1 MQYEQKWKDV
11 GSCFAKVFSQK
22 WNFVILELFKYSV
35 MPFPFLCNQDQQYQ
49 ISTIKC
55 VPSKVFFVCLVFASV
70 GRYLSLVFGLWR
82 KVIFSS
88 STYMKFEEFGD
99 VVKDGKED
107 DGKNVGPS
115 GPGVRKLK
123 KKSVLRNLQLYGW
136 LKETYWG
143 PLATDEM
150 EPLLRAK
157 KGTCDCW
164 KWRKPSKGEMTLNK
178 NYKNWEFCC

>member
-1 MQYEQKWKDV
+1 M
-11 GSCFAKVFSQK
+11 CVFK
-22 WNFVILELFKYSV
+22 SV
-35 MPFPFLCNQDQQYQ
+35 FWF
-49 ISTIKC
+49 S
-55 VPSKVFFVCLVFASV
+55 FASV
-70 GRYLSLVFGLWR
+70 GRYLSLVFGFWR

-164 KWRKPSKGEMTLNK
+164 KWRKPSKGEMILNK
-178 NYKNWEFCC
+178 NYKRGSSVVRTEAASQNGNGDTPMKGDMTLWKWKYSKTWKIKIEFWQKKKWLHETAG

>member
-1 MQYEQKWKDV
+1 MSLKKYIL
-11 GSCFAKVFSQK
+11 FS
-22 WNFVILELFKYSV
+22 
-35 MPFPFLCNQDQQYQ
+35 
-49 ISTIKC
+49 
-55 VPSKVFFVCLVFASV
+55 FASV

-82 KVIFSS
+82 NFFKNSS
-88 STYMKFEEFGD
+88 STYMKFKEFWD

-123 KKSVLRNLQLYGW
+123 TKSVLRNLQLYGW

-164 KWRKPSKGEMTLNK
+164 KWRKPSKGEMILDKKGSSVVRTEAASRNGNGDTPMKSDMILWK
-178 NYKNWEFCC
+178 WKYSKTWKIKIEFWQKKSGCTRPQDKRD